1 MTIQLEPELDSPIAG
16 MSLTHEL
23 GARPWQTPPQ
33 YKTVEEAMDFY
44 LSRIGSDKLMYN
56 VLSVVDNGV
65 SIPTIAETLTLSGV
79 MEGKHSIDTA
89 VLVNPIVTEYIKGLA
104 DNAGIEYTMDAQE
117 SYIDMDITEADLNK
131 VEQELIEGD
140 VLNKEETQELKEEVV
155 MDMPKKGLMAKRID
169 EPVENIE
176 SEENIEIEED
186 IVEEGV

>member
-1 MTIQLEPELDSPIAG
+1 MTIQLEPELDLPIAG

-33 YKTVEEAMDFY
+33 YETVEEAMDFY

-89 VLVNPIVTEYIKGLA
+89 VLVNPIVTEYIEGLA
-104 DNAGIEYTMDAQE
+104 DNAGIKYTMDTQE

-131 VEQELIEGD
+131 VEQELIEGGM
-140 VLNKEETQELKEEVV
+140 LNKEEVQELKEEVV
-155 MDMPKKGLMAKRID
+155 MDMPKKGLMSKTTD

-176 SEENIEIEED
+176 SEEDTI
-186 IVEEGV
+186 EEGV